1 MKNFWNTNNKEIL
14 VKVQLFISLIVI
26 LFLVITG
33 STYAYLYATDYDN
46 NTIGGDM
53 ATVNLTVSVNRV
65 FPKNG
70 VENTGVLVPQ
80 ISTEVNSPLGTA
92 LKSGCVDDNKNV
104 VCHVYEIIAK
114 NNGGTA
120 TLLVDG
126 SALFYGDSEL
136 TTNISNTMPNLRWK
150 LVDSVNVTTPNNSV
164 LGTNIDR
171 VANNSDSGDNVFVSN
186 VSLATNVERKY
197 YMIVWINETGANQT
211 IDVGNSF
218 YGEIKFVSSIGEGV
232 TATFTNYTIVS

>member
-1 MKNFWNTNNKEIL
+1 
-14 VKVQLFISLIVI
+14 
-26 LFLVITG
+26 
-33 STYAYLYATDYDN
+33 
-46 NTIGGDM
+46 
-53 ATVNLTVSVNRV
+53 
-65 FPKNG
+65 
-70 VENTGVLVPQ
+70 
-80 ISTEVNSPLGTA
+80 
-92 LKSGCVDDNKNV
+92 
-104 VCHVYEIIAK
+104 
-114 NNGGTA
+114 
-120 TLLVDG
+120 
-126 SALFYGDSEL
+126 
-136 TTNISNTMPNLRWK
+136 MPNLRWK

-197 YMIVWINETGANQT
+197 YMIVWINETGTNQA